1 MRSGISP
8 ALPNCPVH
16 TESQVYENENLVV
29 LNARGSSL
37 AQMLYFIDQGI
48 PVAGYTGEGQYLIL
62 CGFDQ
67 YNVTVFD
74 PQSGELYKAGL
85 NDSTEYFRVRGND
98 FICAVNLR

>member
-1 MRSGISP
+1 MP
-8 ALPNCPVH
+8 A
-16 TESQVYENENLVV
+16 
-29 LNARGSSL
+29 
-37 AQMLYFIDQGI
+37 
-48 PVAGYTGEGQYLIL
+48 EGQYLIL